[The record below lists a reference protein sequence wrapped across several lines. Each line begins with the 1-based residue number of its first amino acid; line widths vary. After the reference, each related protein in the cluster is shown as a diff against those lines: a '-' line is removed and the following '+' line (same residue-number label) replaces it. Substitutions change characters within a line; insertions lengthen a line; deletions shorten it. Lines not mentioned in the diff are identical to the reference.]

1 MDGEGSNTH
10 DTPKI
15 EELRQ
20 HVARLGKSF
29 LELRYQLSN
38 ESAKLLAYFPEKEWP
53 IDQMEGVFDTVE
65 DIKIN
70 NACQYYLQYLA
81 ELQVLVKST
90 EKLVRLAQRSSKK
103 EDGRSLH
110 IGNVSNA
117 VDASKKCMSYVI
129 GMDDLA
135 RKVAEKGIDLNA
147 VGQTL
152 RQGARAVAT
161 QTRHIVSSSI
171 KKCLRESNWP
181 PPLLPSQKDSDRS
194 DEWKGFE
201 MAGDAVFGEL
211 QQLLVLMTSL
221 QISVE
226 YSSFSNLDKTSDAPG
241 TTLWIAEEFAD
252 PVISWLMAHF
262 APNMATC
269 RPEKPE
275 WLFSAVLHAANVC
288 IGYMDLFDP
297 CIEAH
302 GIHMYFHMAREF
314 AKSTITGLR
323 KVVRGIFLPIL
334 FDQNDGSYILH
345 YVDEAV
351 KFETNFL
358 ALRFDTLLNQSDSA
372 DISHAD
378 STIEVLF
385 DNEEWTVDW
394 MNAEQ
399 EEAEQRVRG
408 LTNDPL
414 GWKPK
419 VYSDGLGSD
428 DVGTEHVASLHE
440 FYPPIIVTNSV
451 EILVDLM
458 SRTKYIH
465 SPEHKLVWCRYVV
478 KAALDT
484 LACHFKSE
492 ITRSEQFDHFIDEIG
507 LPVIGGC
514 LNGLHYLEHLLREPS
529 GILLETLALSPEI
542 DLFLEKET
550 NTLATMRRKWTNKL
564 VTLAMKFIFTR
575 FVQFQMS
582 LTDEDDGDSSI
593 RITELRNQISA
604 LLNELSKHLDQVIF
618 REAWKGIAMTT
629 NDSFVEDIQAMQSI
643 SPQQVP
649 KLSDNLGILTSAFS
663 SFTRKPESYFKQ
675 SVECIRLLSL
685 DTEMIQKALEM
696 DSVGGG
702 DVHTFLQL
710 QHIAVSDA
718 IKLLSKRA

>member
-1 MDGEGSNTH
+1 MENGHVSMEHGA
-10 DTPKI
+10 KI
-15 EELRQ
+15 EDLRQ
-20 HVARLGKSF
+20 HVSRLSKSF
-29 LELRYQLSN
+29 LELRYQLSH
-38 ESAKLLAYFPEKEWP
+38 ESAKLLACFPEKEWP
-53 IDQMEGVFDTVE
+53 MDQAGRVFDMVE

-81 ELQVLVKST
+81 ELQGLVKST

-103 EDGRSLH
+103 EDARSLH
-110 IGNVSNA
+110 IENITNA
-117 VDASKKCMSYVI
+117 VDASKKCMSYVF
-129 GMDDLA
+129 GMDELA
-135 RKVAEKGIDLNA
+135 SKVAENGIDLKDTGHT
-147 VGQTL
+147 V
-152 RQGARAVAT
+152 RQGAKAVAT
-161 QTRHIVSSSI
+161 QTRHILSLSI
-171 KKCLRESNWP
+171 QRCLRESIWP
-181 PPLLPSQKDSDRS
+181 PPLLPSQKNADRG

-201 MAGDAVFGEL
+201 LAGDAVFGEL

-221 QISVE
+221 QIAIE
-226 YSSFSNLDKTSDAPG
+226 YYTFSNLDQTSDVRG

-252 PVISWLMAHF
+252 PVNAWLMAHF
-262 APNMATC
+262 APKMATC

-275 WLFSAVLHAANVC
+275 WLFSAALHATKVC

-314 AKSTITGLR
+314 AKSTICGLR
-323 KVVRGIFLPIL
+323 KVVRGIFLPLL
-334 FDQNDGSYILH
+334 FDQNDVSYILH

-351 KFETNFL
+351 KFESNFL
-358 ALRFDTLLNQSDSA
+358 ALRVDMLLGEEDSDNA
-372 DISHAD
+372 SHAD
-378 STIEVLF
+378 SMIEVLF
-385 DNEEWTVDW
+385 DNEEWTSAW
-394 MNAEQ
+394 INAEQ
-399 EEAEQRVRG
+399 EEAEQRIRG

-419 VYSDGLGSD
+419 VYSDGLGTD
-428 DVGTEHVASLHE
+428 DVSTEHLGSLHE
-440 FYPPIIVTNSV
+440 FYPPVIVTNSV

-484 LACHFKSE
+484 LSHHFKSE
-492 ITRSEQFDHFIDEIG
+492 ITRCEQFEHLIDDIG
-507 LPVIGGC
+507 LPIIGGC

-529 GILLETLALSPEI
+529 GVLLETLALSPDI
-542 DLFLEKET
+542 DRFLEKET
-550 NTLATMRRKWTNKL
+550 NTLAILRRKWTNKL

-575 FVQFQMS
+575 FVQFQLS
-582 LTDEDDGDSSI
+582 LADEDDGDSSV
-593 RITELRNQISA
+593 RIIELRNQISA

-629 NDSFVEDIQAMQSI
+629 NDSFVEDIQALQGI
-643 SPQQVP
+643 SAHHVT
-649 KLSDNLGILTSAFS
+649 KLSEHLEILTSAFS
-663 SFTRKPESYFKQ
+663 SFTRRPESYFKQ

-685 DTEMIQKALEM
+685 DRQMIERALQM
-696 DSVGGG
+696 DSAG
-702 DVHTFLQL
+702 DDIQTFLHL